1 MKETKTLICFYKKNP
16 EKQPLLLLKERRLDY
31 FYQNLLI
38 ILREKK
44 IEKKY
49 LKPKFNGIDKRCG
62 VNTKNYTERLLYTW
76 ACTHVSHNTQGPHSH
91 GLKLQF
97 PCVTLTFV
105 YYIQKQAKTE
115 MYKVIM
121 PVLVQ
126 SKVKKKP
133 KITQWTRIHIYF
145 RLTFF
150 GGSSFMHTFF
160 LCIDNLLLNQN
171 FVHI

>member
-1 MKETKTLICFYKKNP
+1 MY
-16 EKQPLLLLKERRLDY
+16 
-31 FYQNLLI
+31 
-38 ILREKK
+38 
-44 IEKKY
+44 
-49 LKPKFNGIDKRCG
+49 
-62 VNTKNYTERLLYTW
+62 TKNYTERLLYTW

-126 SKVKKKP
+126 SKVKKKTKNHTVNTHSHIFSP
-133 KITQWTRIHIYF
+133 NFFFWAVPLCTHFFYVLIIFFWIRILYIFRDHLEKLIKSLNKILKPIK
-145 RLTFF
+145 
-150 GGSSFMHTFF
+150 
-160 LCIDNLLLNQN
+160 
-171 FVHI
+171 

>member
-1 MKETKTLICFYKKNP
+1 MY
-16 EKQPLLLLKERRLDY
+16 
-31 FYQNLLI
+31 
-38 ILREKK
+38 
-44 IEKKY
+44 
-49 LKPKFNGIDKRCG
+49 
-62 VNTKNYTERLLYTW
+62 TKNYTERLLYTW

-150 GGSSFMHTFF
+150 LGSSFMHTFF
-160 LCIDNLLLNQN
+160 LSIDNILLNQN
-171 FVHI
+171 FVRIRGSFGKVNKKFKQNFETNKISGFFGGVIFVCCRIHRFHTVQQ

>member
-1 MKETKTLICFYKKNP
+1 MY
-16 EKQPLLLLKERRLDY
+16 
-31 FYQNLLI
+31 
-38 ILREKK
+38 
-44 IEKKY
+44 
-49 LKPKFNGIDKRCG
+49 
-62 VNTKNYTERLLYTW
+62 TKNYTERLLYTW

-145 RLTFF
+145 RLTLFWAVPLCTHFF
-150 GGSSFMHTFF
+150 YVLIIFF
-160 LCIDNLLLNQN
+160 WIRILYIFRDHLEKLIKSLNK
-171 FVHI
+171 ILKPIK

>member
-1 MKETKTLICFYKKNP
+1 MY
-16 EKQPLLLLKERRLDY
+16 
-31 FYQNLLI
+31 
-38 ILREKK
+38 
-44 IEKKY
+44 
-49 LKPKFNGIDKRCG
+49 
-62 VNTKNYTERLLYTW
+62 TKNYTERLLYTW

-126 SKVKKKP
+126 SKVKKNQKSHSEHAFTYIFAYLFWGAVPLCTHFFYVLIIFFWIRILYIFRDHLEKLIKSLNKILKP
-133 KITQWTRIHIYF
+133 IK
-145 RLTFF
+145 
-150 GGSSFMHTFF
+150 
-160 LCIDNLLLNQN
+160 
-171 FVHI
+171 

>member
-1 MKETKTLICFYKKNP
+1 MRRVHKELHRTSTVHVSLYACITQHTRP
-16 EKQPLLLLKERRLDY
+16 AQPR
-31 FYQNLLI
+31 
-38 ILREKK
+38 
-44 IEKKY
+44 IEATVSMCDTY
-49 LKPKFNGIDKRCG
+49 LC
-62 VNTKNYTERLLYTW
+62 LLYTK
-76 ACTHVSHNTQGPHSH
+76 AS
-91 GLKLQF
+91 
-97 PCVTLTFV
+97 
-105 YYIQKQAKTE
+105 KTD

-145 RLTFF
+145 CLTFF

-171 FVHI
+171 FVHIWGSFGRLIKSLNKILKPIK

>member
-1 MKETKTLICFYKKNP
+1 MRRVHKELHRTSTVHVSLYACITQHTRP
-16 EKQPLLLLKERRLDY
+16 AQPR
-31 FYQNLLI
+31 
-38 ILREKK
+38 
-44 IEKKY
+44 IEATVSMCDTY
-49 LKPKFNGIDKRCG
+49 LC
-62 VNTKNYTERLLYTW
+62 LLYTK
-76 ACTHVSHNTQGPHSH
+76 AS
-91 GLKLQF
+91 
-97 PCVTLTFV
+97 
-105 YYIQKQAKTE
+105 KTE

-171 FVHI
+171 FVHIWGSFGKVNKKFKQNFETNKISGFFGGGDICVL